1 MSSMLNLSF
10 NFFDRFLFTSY
21 LTFAGD
27 LLFLNG
33 VKNVVKEMSGKTR
46 LQPKAIDTLLKL
58 VLNMVKINTFKRRA

>member
-1 MSSMLNLSF
+1 
-10 NFFDRFLFTSY
+10 